1 MMEFTLSKINLL
13 ILAIALFAIIVG
25 FAFSFRST
33 LLYDISKNIANSS
46 AETISRVVSQKALC
60 DSQEIAFRRKYSFY
74 NLMDFYYV
82 VELRKETSSGA
93 NKQHLIIAI
102 LERNEYLKRRGTPT
116 VVSSS
121 QLDLDAEL
129 QIFSYDQKEAL
140 LCPTERTVL
149 DVRSAPIPIDQLTA
163 VHEIYKGKSYLYLIP
178 CSTTAKGICEQN
190 KQLVGCYLYRKRK
203 DISNCFNVDI
213 ADCESR
219 SVPTCWGV

>member
-13 ILAIALFAIIVG
+13 ILAVALFAIIVG

-60 DSQEIAFRRKYSFY
+60 DSQEIAFMRKYSFY
-74 NLMDFYYV
+74 NIMDFYYV
-82 VELRKETSSGA
+82 VELREEKSSDSS
-93 NKQHLIIAI
+93 KQHLVIAI

-121 QLDLDAEL
+121 QLDLEAEL

-149 DVRSAPIPIDQLTA
+149 DVRSAPIPLDQLT
-163 VHEIYKGKSYLYLIP
+163 VVYEIYKGASYLYLIP

-203 DISNCFNVDI
+203 DISNCFNVNI
-213 ADCESR
+213 ADCESKD
-219 SVPTCWGV
+219 VPTCWGV